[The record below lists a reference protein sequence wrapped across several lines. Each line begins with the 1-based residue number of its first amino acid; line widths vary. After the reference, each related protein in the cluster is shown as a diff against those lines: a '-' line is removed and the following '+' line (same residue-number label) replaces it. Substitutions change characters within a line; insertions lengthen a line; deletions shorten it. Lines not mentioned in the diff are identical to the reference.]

1 VAAVVL
7 YRYKRGRRNAAHG
20 TEATHRSAISEH
32 RPTGVMRTYR
42 CFIHRYGH
50 PASELYVANA
60 DLRATKKMD
69 ESGTEVM
76 YHDSYAYRH
85 EAIADVILSLL
96 MNTSEA

>member
-1 VAAVVL
+1 ML
-7 YRYKRGRRNAAHG
+7 QML
-20 TEATHRSAISEH
+20 TSE
-32 RPTGVMRTYR
+32 RQ
-42 CFIHRYGH
+42 
-50 PASELYVANA
+50 
-60 DLRATKKMD
+60 KKMD